1 MDFFDFNFPLRM
13 SMPTAWESHIY
24 RQTVLIVLSIIF
36 ASGAIIFSFRKKN
49 YYFVQSWA
57 SIKSWLIAAPLMFIV
72 MGLPHPWPLVFLTA
86 LAILG
91 AKVFFQIMGM
101 FHRSYFVMI
110 CYAGII
116 GLGIC
121 AWYDRLDIYNS
132 MPMIVLG
139 ISCLVPLARNS
150 YKRMIQ
156 YISLTLLAFIF
167 LGWSFMHLGLI
178 LKFPNGVFQ
187 VMYLIILTEFCDNT
201 NLAVSRYI
209 GGWRMFPGINPRR
222 TVGSTAVSA
231 LLTLFL
237 AGSMRFLLPD
247 GSEKYWLTSGL
258 VAALGG
264 FVGDYVMIAVRRD
277 AGMKTVGPFIIG
289 RGDFLHRMDRLI
301 FVAPIYYY
309 VMTVIL

>member
-1 MDFFDFNFPLRM
+1 MDFSNLSLPLRIAI
-13 SMPTAWESHIY
+13 PTAWESPIY

-36 ASGAIIFSFRKKN
+36 VSGAIVFFFRKKN

-57 SIKSWLIAAPLMFIV
+57 SIKSWLFAAPLMFIV
-72 MGLPHPWPLVFLTA
+72 MGLPEPWPLVALTA

-91 AKVFFQIMGM
+91 AKIFFQIMGM
-101 FHRSYFVMI
+101 FHRSYFVLI

-116 GLGIC
+116 GLGVC
-121 AWYDRLDIYNS
+121 TWLDRLDIYNF
-132 MPMIVLG
+132 MPMMVLG
-139 ISCLVPLARNS
+139 ISCLVPLARNN

-201 NLAVSRYI
+201 NLALSRYI
-209 GGWRMFPGINPRR
+209 GGWKLFPGINPRR
-222 TVGSTAVSA
+222 TVGSTAASMA
-231 LLTLFL
+231 LTLFL

-247 GSEKYWLTSGL
+247 GSEKYWLASGL

-264 FVGDYVMIAVRRD
+264 FLGDLVMTAVRRD
-277 AGMKTVGPFIIG
+277 AGMKTVGPFILG
-289 RGDFLHRMDRLI
+289 RGDFLHRVDRLI

-309 VMTVIL
+309 VMTVLL

>member
-1 MDFFDFNFPLRM
+1 MNFHLSSFFTI
-13 SMPTAWESHIY
+13 PTAWESPIY

-36 ASGAIIFSFRKKN
+36 LSGAVVFFFRTKN

-57 SIKSWLIAAPLMFIV
+57 SIKSWLIAAPIMFIV
-72 MGLPHPWPLVFLTA
+72 MGLPQPWPLIALTC

-91 AKVFFQIMGM
+91 AKIFFQIMGM
-101 FHRSYFVMI
+101 FHRSNFVLI

-116 GLGIC
+116 GLGVC
-121 AWYDRLDIYNS
+121 CHYGRVDIYNF
-132 MPMIVLG
+132 MPMMVLG
-139 ISCLVPLARNS
+139 LACLVPLLRNS

-178 LKFPNGVFQ
+178 FRFPNGVYQ

-201 NLAVSRYI
+201 NLAVGRYI
-209 GGWRMFPGINPRR
+209 GGWRLFPGINPRR
-222 TVGSTAVSA
+222 TVGSTAVSV

-247 GSEKYWLTSGL
+247 GSDKYWLASGL
-258 VAALGG
+258 VASLGG
-264 FVGDYVMIAVRRD
+264 FVGDLLMTAIRRD
-277 AGMKTVGPFIIG
+277 AGMKIVGPFIIG
-289 RGDFLHRMDRLI
+289 RGDFLHRVDRLI

-309 VMTVIL
+309 VMTGIL